1 MLFLKP
7 GCFSL
12 RVVKLH
18 VIFLLIS
25 EHVCVFPELR
35 HCLKG
40 KQDDCYEDYNF
51 YGSIHRARRKHGL
64 NYRINPG
71 EFNVVILSSVLTQLL
86 QVNLLLYLYSRKTKT
101 TQVWIIFTKRWN
113 CVLCDKACLE
123 AWYLWLKIQ
132 LCFLPSTCSLFPTNR
147 HVLYFQQIDMFFI
160 SNKQTCALFPTN
172 RYVLYFQQTDM
183 FFISNK

>member
-1 MLFLKP
+1 MKP

-86 QVNLLLYLYSRKTKT
+86 QVKSVFSFNSAVTSQLTLIPLFQKKTT
-101 TQVWIIFTKRWN
+101 TQVWIIFTKR
-113 CVLCDKACLE
+113 
-123 AWYLWLKIQ
+123 
-132 LCFLPSTCSLFPTNR
+132 
-147 HVLYFQQIDMFFI
+147 
-160 SNKQTCALFPTN
+160 
-172 RYVLYFQQTDM
+172 
-183 FFISNK
+183 

>member
-1 MLFLKP
+1 MVLKKNCCFLPKTLTVLFLKP

-86 QVNLLLYLYSRKTKT
+86 QVNLLLYLYSRKNNNNTGMDNFYKT
-101 TQVWIIFTKRWN
+101 
-113 CVLCDKACLE
+113 
-123 AWYLWLKIQ
+123 LK
-132 LCFLPSTCSLFPTNR
+132 LGSL
-147 HVLYFQQIDMFFI
+147 
-160 SNKQTCALFPTN
+160 
-172 RYVLYFQQTDM
+172 
-183 FFISNK
+183 